1 MPCTQCGKMTPM
13 PQIRF
18 VPDGKVKGVVN
29 VPKHNAVCSKCL
41 LQVASKPENQE
52 EQAAVVADTQSGYED
67 TQNEYPF

>member
-41 LQVASKPENQE
+41 LSEVASKPEKQE
-52 EQAAVVADTQSGYED
+52 EQAAIVTE
-67 TQNEYPF
+67 EYPF